1 MRQRFNLQ
9 PDLQITPIEKI
20 ILPLKSRDELPPIL
34 ATLQWIWMHPTLKAQ
49 ILALLEVRVLGNKK
63 ATGRTGM
70 DLWQILVLGVV
81 RLGLDADWD
90 RMEHLANYDLLLRQ
104 MLGVCPDPW
113 GTSAHRFVHQT
124 LRDNAALLD
133 EGLLKEINVLVA
145 AAGRQVFVSQPSA
158 PPAPLQIKVD
168 TYVLETD
175 VHFPTD
181 LNLLLDAGRKCLDLV
196 EKYQKVLGYDLP
208 GWRKLEDWRRRFK
221 AAERAAS
228 KTAFGGGKDKD
239 KRVQGVVSDYLQIG
253 RELSLKV
260 QASLLSLCD
269 QEVDVRDWEVLAYF
283 QQMIDKHLDLV
294 DRRLLQQQV
303 IPTAEK
309 VYSLFE
315 PHTEWL
321 TKGKLHPPVELGH
334 RLLVATDQHQLIQ
347 DYEGPVGVDADQS
360 IPVASRLLGRYGEG
374 QIASMSF
381 DKGFTRK
388 ADRELLELF
397 IPRVIMPK
405 RGRKNAEEAEAESA
419 RKFVALRKAHSAV
432 ESAIN
437 ALEHHGL
444 NRCLDVGLEGYTRYI
459 GYGVLAYNL
468 HVIGRELLAQR
479 RAVEI
484 DEAAT
489 KLASMA

>member
-1 MRQRFNLQ
+1 MR
-9 PDLQITPIEKI
+9 
-20 ILPLKSRDELPPIL
+20 
-34 ATLQWIWMHPTLKAQ
+34 
-49 ILALLEVRVLGNKK
+49 
-63 ATGRTGM
+63 
-70 DLWQILVLGVV
+70 
-81 RLGLDADWD
+81 
-90 RMEHLANYDLLLRQ
+90 
-104 MLGVCPDPW
+104 
-113 GTSAHRFVHQT
+113 
-124 LRDNAALLD
+124 
-133 EGLLKEINVLVA
+133 
-145 AAGRQVFVSQPSA
+145 
-158 PPAPLQIKVD
+158 
-168 TYVLETD
+168 
-175 VHFPTD
+175 
-181 LNLLLDAGRKCLDLV
+181 
-196 EKYQKVLGYDLP
+196 
-208 GWRKLEDWRRRFK
+208 
-221 AAERAAS
+221 
-228 KTAFGGGKDKD
+228 
-239 KRVQGVVSDYLQIG
+239 GVVSDYLQIG

-260 QASLLSLCD
+260 QTSLLSLCD
-269 QEVDVRDWEVLAYF
+269 QAVDDRDWEVLAYF
-283 QQMIDKHLDLV
+283 QQMIDKHVDLV
-294 DRRLLQQQV
+294 DRRLLQHQV

-360 IPVASRLLGRYGEG
+360 IPVTSRLLGRYGEG

-468 HVIGRELLAQR
+468 HVIGRQLLAQH
-479 RAVEI
+479 RATELDKAVR
-484 DEAAT
+484 ALTA
-489 KLASMA
+489 